1 MAQDGE
7 KFLANFNMLLTFG
20 FHAMP
25 GIYWLTK
32 NKSTFQKLMLS
43 WVGLAK
49 MLKGPPEESRRRRI
63 GNEMWN
69 TSM

>member
-7 KFLANFNMLLTFG
+7 KCLANFNMLLTFG

-25 GIYWLTK
+25 GIYWLTVGML
-32 NKSTFQKLMLS
+32 SFQKLMLS
-43 WVGLAK
+43 WVGLAE
-49 MLKGPPEESRRRRI
+49 MLNGLPEESRRRRI
-63 GNEMWN
+63 GNEIRN

>member
-1 MAQDGE
+1 MAQDGG

-25 GIYWLTK
+25 GIYWLTEDML
-32 NKSTFQKLMLS
+32 TFKKLILS
-43 WVGLAK
+43 WLGLAK
-49 MLKGPPEESRRRRI
+49 MLNGSPEESRRRRI

-69 TSM
+69 TSV